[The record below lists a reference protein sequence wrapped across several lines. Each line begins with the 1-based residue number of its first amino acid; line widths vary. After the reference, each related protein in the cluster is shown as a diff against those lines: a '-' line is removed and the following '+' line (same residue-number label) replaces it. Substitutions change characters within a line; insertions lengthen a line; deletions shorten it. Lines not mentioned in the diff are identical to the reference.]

1 MSKQIT
7 QTIQHCNRYT
17 HHYNPKMG
25 SSIAFAFGKGK
36 KEQSLMQTFFKILI
50 KPGAIKEVKKFS
62 FSTEE
67 KYFKIKLRFKNPYGE
82 KEEVCEN
89 VNNYTNIRIILTF
102 YTRRRK
108 L

>member
-1 MSKQIT
+1 
-7 QTIQHCNRYT
+7 
-17 HHYNPKMG
+17 
-25 SSIAFAFGKGK
+25 
-36 KEQSLMQTFFKILI
+36 MQTFSKILI

>member
-17 HHYNPKMG
+17 HHYNLKMG
-25 SSIAFAFGKGK
+25 SPIAYAFEKEK
-36 KEQSLMQTFFKILI
+36 REQSLMKTFSKILI
-50 KPGAIKEVKKFS
+50 KPGAIKGSQKVS

-67 KYFKIKLRFKNPYGE
+67 KYFKMKLRFKNPYGE

-89 VNNYTNIRIILTF
+89 VNNYTNIRIILAFLHT
-102 YTRRRK
+102 
-108 L
+108 